1 MIKNIIFDMGGVLF
15 KLNPERCISAFE
27 TIGANK
33 TAVYVKEC
41 RTEDLFHMIEVG
53 NGTTDDFCNEV
64 RKLDGLNVTN
74 DEIIDAWNAL
84 LDSTSDHKRTALK
97 QLKKEGY
104 RLFLLS
110 NTNHM
115 HWHKAA
121 NELIPAIGE
130 SVDDYFEKI
139 FLSYEMGMR
148 KPDTSIFQ
156 MAVDAA
162 GLNPEETI
170 FIDDSELNLK
180 GAASIGL
187 NTFHE
192 TTGHRWTELLKKA
205 L

>member
-15 KLNPERCISAFE
+15 NLKPERCISAFE

-53 NGTTDDFCNEV
+53 NGTTEDFCDEV
-64 RKLDGLNVTN
+64 RLLDGLNATN
-74 DEIIDAWNAL
+74 EEIVEAWNAL
-84 LDSTSDHKRTALK
+84 LDSTPDHKRTVLK
-97 QLKKEGY
+97 QLKEDGY

-115 HWHKAA
+115 HWDKAA
-121 NELIPAIGE
+121 NELIPATGE

-139 FLSYEMGMR
+139 FLSYEMGVR
-148 KPDTSIFQ
+148 KPEASIFQ
-156 MAVDAA
+156 LAVEAA
-162 GLNPEETI
+162 GVNPEETI

-187 NTFHE
+187 HTFHE
-192 TTGHRWTELLKKA
+192 TSGHRWTELLKSA